1 MSELLPIKK
10 IFNFEKGSLQSTKC
24 TPGDFTFVTAGT
36 DWKTH
41 NEFTHEAEALILAVA
56 ASGSLGRCHYI
67 KDKFI
72 ASDLCFILTPK
83 DSKTYPIDLEF
94 YHQIFRSI
102 KSDLVQKT
110 ATGTSKL
117 SINRTNFG
125 NYKIPYF
132 EIEHQKTF
140 KKILLNVNDKKDK
153 LLVCS
158 DNQENLVKILRNQIL
173 QDAISGKL
181 TFDWRTKNP
190 DIEPASKLLE
200 KIKAEKEKL
209 IAEKKIKKEKPLP
222 KIAEDEIPFELPEQ
236 WEWCRLGELGLVTR
250 GKSPEYETKS
260 NAFSLNQKC
269 IRWDYIDTEFVKEV
283 KKTWLDRVDSKFLTK
298 SGDILVNST
307 GEGTIGRSAIVD
319 EKSAEMIFDSHVLC
333 FKKLGNVVSKF
344 AMFLINSQFG
354 QRQINDSKGAK
365 TTKQTELGV
374 ENLRNLII
382 PLPPL
387 AEQKAIVTKI
397 EKIIKQVSQLEEKIK
412 QNKQDAE
419 MLMQSFLVEAFKN

>member
-24 TPGDFTFVTAGT
+24 TPGAFTFVTAGT

-41 NEFTHEAEALILAVA
+41 NEFTHETEALILAVA

-83 DSKTYPIDLEF
+83 DKKTYPIDLEF

-102 KSDLVQKT
+102 KNDLVQKT

-132 EIEHQKTF
+132 DIEHQKTF
-140 KKILLNVNDKKDK
+140 KKILLNVNEKKDR

-158 DNQENLVKILRNQIL
+158 DNQENLVNILRNQIL

-190 DIEPASKLLE
+190 DIEPVSKLLE

-209 IAEKKIKKEKPLP
+209 ITEKKIKKEKPLP
-222 KIAEDEIPFELPEQ
+222 KIAEDEAPFDLPEK
-236 WEWCRLGELGLVTR
+236 WEWCRLGEIIVMNYGSGLTKHERKTDGKYPVFGSNGIVGYHDEFLTEHKSIIIGRKGSAGAINISEIPSWTTDVAYFVEETKHLDFNYQYYLLLSLGLDSL
-250 GKSPEYETKS
+250 GKGIKPG
-260 NAFSLNQKC
+260 LNRNEAYN
-269 IRWDYIDTEFVKEV
+269 I
-283 KKTWLDRVDSKFLTK
+283 
-298 SGDILVNST
+298 
-307 GEGTIGRSAIVD
+307 
-319 EKSAEMIFDSHVLC
+319 IF
-333 FKKLGNVVSKF
+333 
-344 AMFLINSQFG
+344 
-354 QRQINDSKGAK
+354 
-365 TTKQTELGV
+365 
-374 ENLRNLII
+374 

-387 AEQKAIVTKI
+387 AEQKAIVYKV
-397 EKIIKQVSQLEEKIK
+397 EKLMEHVSILEEKIK

>member
-24 TPGDFTFVTAGT
+24 APGAFTFVTAGV

-41 NEFTHEAEALILAVA
+41 NEFTHDTEALILAVA

-72 ASDLCFILTPK
+72 ASDLCFILTPR
-83 DSKTYPIDLEF
+83 DSTIYPVDLEF

-132 EIEHQKTF
+132 DIEHQKTF
-140 KKILLNVNDKKDK
+140 KKILLNVNEKKDR

-158 DNQENLVKILRNQIL
+158 DNQENLVNILRNQIL

-181 TFDWRTKNP
+181 TAGWRARNP

-200 KIKAEKEKL
+200 KIKAEKEKM

-222 KIAEDEIPFELPEQ
+222 KIAEDEIPFELPEK
-236 WEWCRLGELGLVTR
+236 WEWCRLEELSNLIHYGA
-250 GKSPEYETKS
+250 TKS
-260 NAFSLNQKC
+260 AKNN
-269 IRWDYIDTEFVKEV
+269 IKEV
-283 KKTWLDRVDSKFLTK
+283 KLLRITDIQDNSVNWDSVPGCDYTK
-298 SGDILVNST
+298 KDILNYGLSENDILIART
-307 GEGTIGRSAIVD
+307 GGTIGKSYLVKNIHVKSLFASYLIRVIPNINIDAEYLKIAIESPLYWKQLYVAAWGAGQPNV
-319 EKSAEMIFDSHVLC
+319 SGT
-333 FKKLGNVVSKF
+333 KLK
-344 AMFLINSQFG
+344 ALH
-354 QRQINDSKGAK
+354 
-365 TTKQTELGV
+365 
-374 ENLRNLII
+374 I
-382 PLPPL
+382 PLPPH
-387 AEQKAIVTKI
+387 AEQKAIVVKI
-397 EKIIKQVSQLEEKIK
+397 EKLMEHVSKLEEKIN

-419 MLMQSFLVEAFKN
+419 MLMQSFLAEAFQQ